1 MKKYFI
7 LTLLAFSFIAQAQVT
22 ANRFF
27 YELTYKPKKDSAK
40 TEKVMSSLDITP
52 EKSIFRD
59 YTMVAQDSILKVQVE
74 EMQKAG
80 MYKDISN
87 SVKMP
92 KFSYK
97 IIKTYPSMQIQFA
110 EGIVNG
116 RATMYLA
123 YNETPAFDWKIGT
136 ETMKIGEYNTQKATT
151 NYGGRSWTA
160 WFSKDIP
167 LQDGP
172 YKFSGLPGLIVKIE
186 DSEQNYS
193 WELKGNKPV
202 KDFLEYTYMEKLQSG
217 GLPKTVETDRAK
229 FEQKFTDYKKDPFS
243 SVRGQMSA
251 EVLAIK
257 MPGSDKTVG
266 EMVKDQEKM
275 LKDFYGATDNH
286 VELSQTTT
294 KKKK

>member
-7 LTLLAFSFIAQAQVT
+7 LTLFAFSFLVQAQIT

-40 TEKVMSSLDITP
+40 TEKVMSVLDIMP
-52 EKSIFRD
+52 EKSFFRD

-80 MYKDISN
+80 VYKDISK
-87 SVKMP
+87 SIKMP

-97 IIKTYPSMQIQFA
+97 ITKKYPSMEIQYI
-110 EGIVNG
+110 EGILSGFSPVN
-116 RATMYLA
+116 LA
-123 YNETPAFDWKIGT
+123 YNETPNFNWKISN

-151 NYGGRSWTA
+151 DFGGRSWVA

-186 DSEQNYS
+186 DTDKNYS

-202 KDFLEYTYMEKLQSG
+202 QDFQEYTYMEKMQSG
-217 GLPKTVETDRAK
+217 GGTPKVLEVKRDK
-229 FEQKFTDYKKDPFS
+229 FETTFSDYKKDPFATLRS
-243 SVRGQMSA
+243 QIPA
-251 EVLAIK
+251 EAMKNK
-257 MPGSDKTVG
+257 MPGSDKTIG
-266 EMVKDQEKM
+266 EMVKEQEKM
-275 LKDFYGATDNH
+275 VNDFYGATDNP
-286 VELSQTTT
+286 VELSSST
-294 KKKK
+294 KKK

>member
-1 MKKYFI
+1 MMFF
-7 LTLLAFSFIAQAQVT
+7 AANAQVT

-52 EKSIFRD
+52 DKSIFRD
-59 YTMVAQDSILKVQVE
+59 YTMIAQDSILKVQVE

-80 MYKDISN
+80 MYKDLSKSI
-87 SVKMP
+87 KMP

-97 IIKTYPSMQIQFA
+97 IVKTYPSMDLQYS

-116 RATMYLA
+116 AATMYLA
-123 YNETPAFDWKIGT
+123 YNEKPTFDWKIGS

-151 NYGGRSWTA
+151 NYGGRTWIA

-186 DSEQNYS
+186 DTDQNYS
-193 WELKGNKPV
+193 WELRGNRPV
-202 KDFLEYTYMEKLQSG
+202 KDFLEYTYLEKMQSG
-217 GLPKTVETDRAK
+217 GMPKIVEIDRAK
-229 FEQKFTDYKKDPFS
+229 FETKFSDYKKDPFS

-251 EVLAIK
+251 EVLAYK

-275 LKDFYGATDNH
+275 LKDFYGSTDNPI
-286 VELSQTTT
+286 ELTVPG
-294 KKKK
+294 KKK